1 MPKQEFPFPMPNG
14 WFCVVRSHEL
24 KNGEVQS
31 IKFCENDVA
40 VFRTESGEIGV
51 LDAYCGY
58 SGINLGMSGEVHGE
72 GLYCSK
78 NGIKWDVNGSC
89 VEIDKNSN
97 VPESAKEIKM
107 FNYPAVDVNG
117 FIWAWH
123 HLHRKEPQ
131 WEVPEIAG
139 FNGDDEKWGKTYHY
153 DYNINTVLQEI
164 AENDV
169 DAAHFPK
176 VHGSPSLPETEAIVD
191 GIYKKTI
198 AETLYDP
205 NSDSVSEENKVEN
218 YEMFTTTFTRESW
231 GLGTVGLKMIN
242 LPPNGGEFI
251 MVNASCPVNNKHS
264 ILRWSMR
271 VSKDIED
278 ELGMAIIDGIAH
290 GVLDDLPI
298 WDNKSYVSDPI
309 LCDGDGPINK
319 FRKWVSQFYSEPL
332 QN

>member
-14 WFCVVRSHEL
+14 WFCVSRSHEL
-24 KNGEVQS
+24 EKGKLQS

-40 VFRTESGEIGV
+40 VFRTESGKVAV
-51 LDAYCGY
+51 LDAYCAY
-58 SGINLGMSGEVHGE
+58 SGINLALSAEVDGET
-72 GLYCSK
+72 LYSPQ
-78 NGIKWDVNGSC
+78 NGIKWNIDGSCAEIPKDRNVPNSAKNLQIFSYPVVEVNGL
-89 VEIDKNSN
+89 
-97 VPESAKEIKM
+97 
-107 FNYPAVDVNG
+107 
-117 FIWAWH
+117 IWAWH
-123 HLHRKEPQ
+123 HLHQEAPA
-131 WEVPEIAG
+131 WEVPMIEG
-139 FNGDDEKWGKTYHY
+139 FNGDDEKWGKVYHY

-176 VHGSPSLPETEAIVD
+176 VHSSPSLPETEAIID

-218 YEMFTTTFTRESW
+218 HEMFTTTFTRESW

-242 LPPNGGEFI
+242 LPPSGGEFI
-251 MVNASCPVNNKHS
+251 MINGSCPVNNKHS

-278 ELGMAIIDGIAH
+278 ELGMAIIDGIAN
-290 GVLDDLPI
+290 GVLDDVPI
-298 WDNKSYVSDPI
+298 WDNKSYVANPI
-309 LCDGDGPINK
+309 LCDGDGPISK
-319 FRKWVSQFYSEPL
+319 FRKWVSQFYSEPI